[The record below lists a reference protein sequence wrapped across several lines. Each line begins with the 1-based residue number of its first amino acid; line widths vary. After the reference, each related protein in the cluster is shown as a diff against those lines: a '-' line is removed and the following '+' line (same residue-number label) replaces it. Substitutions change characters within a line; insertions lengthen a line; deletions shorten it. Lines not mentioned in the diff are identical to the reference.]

1 MSPAMTIAT
10 CSLPD
15 DALLQ
20 KYRRTPTGNTAS
32 THTDCYRTRVT
43 GNAALADYVYAFY
56 TSWLFRLERLILRY
70 LVHKPSTDS
79 EARALAGGV
88 IEEFAAWHV
97 EARTP
102 TQLLMCDFLG
112 RTRSWFMVEA
122 LSEAGETFTILRFG
136 SAVVPA
142 VSKDSGRTRMG
153 LAYRVLLPFHRLYS
167 RLLLRA
173 ALSRLRHTAIGDY
186 RQG

>member
-1 MSPAMTIAT
+1 MTITT

-20 KYRRTPTGNTAS
+20 KYRHTPTGDTAS
-32 THTDCYRTRVT
+32 TYTDCYRARVT
-43 GNAALADYVYAFY
+43 GNVSLADYVFAFY
-56 TSWLFRLERLILRY
+56 TSWLFRLERLILRH

-79 EARALAGGV
+79 GARALADGE
-88 IEEFAAWHV
+88 IEHFAAWQV
-97 EARTP
+97 EARTS

-122 LSEAGETFTILRFG
+122 VSDEGESSTLLRFG

-142 VSKDSGRTRMG
+142 VGRDSNTTLTG
-153 LAYRVLLPFHRLYS
+153 LAYRMLLPFHRLYS

-173 ALSRLRHTAIGDY
+173 ALSRLGRTAKEVRD
-186 RQG
+186 QD

>member
-1 MSPAMTIAT
+1 MTIAT
-10 CSLPD
+10 CALPD
-15 DALLQ
+15 NALLQ
-20 KYRRTPTGNTAS
+20 KYRRTPTGDTAS
-32 THTDCYRTRVT
+32 NHTDCYRTRVT
-43 GNAALADYVYAFY
+43 GNVALADYVYAFY
-56 TSWLFRLERLILRY
+56 TSWLFRLERLILRH

-79 EARALAGGV
+79 GARALADGV
-88 IEEFAAWHV
+88 IEDFAAWHV

-122 LSEAGETFTILRFG
+122 LSEAGEPFTILRFG

-142 VSKDSGRTRMG
+142 VSKDSGCTRTG

-173 ALSRLRHTAIGDY
+173 AVSRLRYTAAGDF
-186 RQG
+186 RQE

>member
-1 MSPAMTIAT
+1 MSIAT

-20 KYRRTPTGNTAS
+20 KYRRTPSGDTAS
-32 THTDCYRTRVT
+32 AYTDCYRTRVAGHVT
-43 GNAALADYVYAFY
+43 LADYVCAFY
-56 TSWLFRLERLILRY
+56 TSWLFRLERLILRH

-79 EARALAGGV
+79 EARALADGV

-97 EARTP
+97 EDRTP
-102 TQLLMCDFLG
+102 TQLLMCDILG

-122 LSEAGETFTILRFG
+122 QPEAGEPFTILRFG

-142 VSKDSGRTRMG
+142 LDKDSGRTRTG

-167 RLLLRA
+167 RQLLRA
-173 ALSRLRHTAIGDY
+173 ALSRLRHTAEGDY
-186 RQG
+186 RQE

>member
-1 MSPAMTIAT
+1 MTITT

-20 KYRRTPTGNTAS
+20 KYRCAPTLDTTSAY
-32 THTDCYRTRVT
+32 TDCYQTRIAGSV
-43 GNAALADYVYAFY
+43 ALGDYVYAFY
-56 TSWLFRLERLILRY
+56 SSWLFRLERWILRH
-70 LVHKPSTDS
+70 LVHKPSTNHA
-79 EARALAGGV
+79 ARELADGT
-88 IEEFAAWHV
+88 IQNFAAWHV
-97 EARTP
+97 EARTS

-122 LSEAGETFTILRFG
+122 VSAEGESFTVLRFG

-142 VSKDSGRTRMG
+142 VSRDGGMARTG
-153 LAYRVLLPFHRLYS
+153 LAYRLLLPFHRCYS

-173 ALSRLRHTAIGDY
+173 ALSQLGRAAKEVRY
-186 RQG
+186 

>member
-1 MSPAMTIAT
+1 MTITT

-20 KYRRTPTGNTAS
+20 KYRHTPAGDTVS
-32 THTDCYRTRVT
+32 TYTDCYRTRVT
-43 GNAALADYVYAFY
+43 GNVSLADYVYAFY
-56 TSWLFRLERLILRY
+56 TSWLFRLERWILQY
-70 LVHKPSTDS
+70 LVHKPSTDHA
-79 EARALAGGV
+79 ARELADGT
-88 IEEFAAWHV
+88 IQNFAAWQV
-97 EARTP
+97 EGRTS

-122 LSEAGETFTILRFG
+122 LSEAGESFTVLRFG

-142 VSKDSGRTRMG
+142 VSKGSGTTRTG
-153 LAYRVLLPFHRLYS
+153 LAYRVLLPFHRRYS

-173 ALSRLRHTAIGDY
+173 ALSRLRRRATEVRD
-186 RQG
+186 QD